1 MGRGRV
7 KVCVWEDGGQGGL
20 VEVMVGAMRI
30 CLGEECAKQKANG
43 GKGSKA
49 EESLV
54 CLRISEEA

>member
-1 MGRGRV
+1 M
-7 KVCVWEDGGQGGL
+7 
-20 VEVMVGAMRI
+20 EVMVGAMRI